1 VVTAHTVAA
10 SALDRRKVWLPLTCG
25 LIALAWLTLA
35 IWAQSP
41 YGRYLDHGQW
51 LQVGLAGELCRAV
64 PGGTVLLPGVLYVG
78 GWLLMM
84 VAMML
89 PTTLPL
95 LAMFSRLTLAR
106 ADRGQLMTL
115 VILGYLAV
123 WGGFGVIAHL
133 ADMALHAVAAGS
145 VFLTFNGW
153 VVGALVLALAGGFQ
167 FSALKYRCLDKC
179 RTPFGFVNAHWRGDA
194 VRRQSFLLG
203 VHHGIFCVGCCW
215 AIMLLMFV
223 VGTGSVGWMLLIG
236 AAMATEKNAP
246 WGKRLSAPLGIGLVA
261 ASAAIVALNV

>member
-10 SALDRRKVWLPLTCG
+10 LTLDRRKIWRPLICG

-35 IWAQSP
+35 LWAQSP

-95 LAMFSRLTLAR
+95 LAMFSRLTQDR

-115 VILGYLAV
+115 VILGYLAI

-153 VVGALVLALAGGFQ
+153 MIGALVLALAGGFQ

-179 RTPFGFVNAHWRGDA
+179 RTPFGFVNEHWRGDA

-246 WGKRLSAPLGIGLVA
+246 WGRRLSAPLGIGLLA
-261 ASAAIVALNV
+261 ASAVIVVLNV